1 MHAPSSST
9 PSTKGT
15 AYQAREPDADG
26 IIQWSEVENRTWQ
39 TLMERQL
46 TLIEGRVCQQYLD
59 GLERLGLPSDR
70 IPQLGDVDRVLQQA
84 TGWQTAQVPALIPF
98 DTFFQLLANRRFPV
112 ATFIRTPEELDY
124 LKEPDIF
131 HEIFGHCPMLT
142 NEAFAEFTATYGRI
156 GLAAEPKDRVYLAR
170 LYWMT
175 VEFGL
180 VDTPQGRRIYGGGI
194 ISSPKETL
202 HALSDTPA
210 HAPFDALDAL
220 RTPYRIDILQPL
232 YYVLDSLDRLQELSR
247 RDLMALVEE
256 AKALGLF
263 EPRFPPKP
271 NSTTKPKPTPGE
283 NGETGPSA
291 HDGADND
298 RRSEH
303 A

>member
-15 AYQAREPDADG
+15 DYQAREPDADG
-26 IIQWSEVENRTWQ
+26 IIHWSEVENRTWQ

-180 VDTPQGRRIYGGGI
+180 VDTPDGRRIYGGGI